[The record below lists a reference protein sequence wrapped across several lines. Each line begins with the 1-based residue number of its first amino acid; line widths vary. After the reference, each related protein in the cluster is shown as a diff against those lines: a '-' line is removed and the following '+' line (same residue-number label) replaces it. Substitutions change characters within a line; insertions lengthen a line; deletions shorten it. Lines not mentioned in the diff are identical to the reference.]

1 MMQSIHNDEDW
12 SIISSSSDMD
22 DDQST
27 GSSALGNSKELSLDQ
42 DKEVSSVGTLK
53 LPVIAPDFETTS
65 KSETIKSPKK
75 PIVEPIIDD
84 SSQYEDRHIDN
95 VIRFYENLSFRTGKW
110 NDSIKQKS
118 SEFYQN
124 VAKLRLE
131 QFNKFISSK
140 DAIDAASNKA
150 DEDNGDKGDVEAS
163 DVVNVDLAEA
173 QPDENNGRKCKANC
187 VYLKFDGLQDFMDD
201 NSEYLFYYFVSSI
214 LGVASL
220 IGLYYNINW
229 NSVLCYRKQL
239 PTPSVFMTTLSY
251 FDKTAVKC
259 KTYLEDLFYED
270 SYPTSKYFGLYQ
282 VTPSKTIKFS
292 KKMNLWKEYDLAR
305 LNDWL
310 HIMKQ
315 QGIINFKAWCNHFTQ
330 NTQNQAAELI
340 NSWHYFKQR
349 YIVNPYDL
357 ISREIHQG
365 SRYIKLANNS
375 ILGSFDR
382 CWKNNSLKC
391 VFHRAKFSFDQS
403 ARHIYRSSYPL
414 RKFVADSMNI

>member
-27 GSSALGNSKELSLDQ
+27 GSSVLGSSKELSLDQ

-53 LPVIAPDFETTS
+53 LPIIAPDFETTS
-65 KSETIKSPKK
+65 KNEATKSPKK

-84 SSQYEDRHIDN
+84 SSQNEDRHIDN
-95 VIRFYENLSFRTGKW
+95 VIKFYENLSFRTGKW

-140 DAIDAASNKA
+140 DAIDVASNKA
-150 DEDNGDKGDVEAS
+150 EEDNGDKADVET
-163 DVVNVDLAEA
+163 DIVDLDPAEA
-173 QPDENNGRKCKANC
+173 QPDENNGRKCRANC
-187 VYLKFDGLQDFMDD
+187 VYLKFEGLQDFMED

-214 LGVASL
+214 LGVVSL
-220 IGLYYNINW
+220 IGLYYKINW

-239 PTPSVFMTTLSY
+239 PTPSIFMTTLSY
-251 FDKTAVKC
+251 FDKTAFKF

-292 KKMNLWKEYDLAR
+292 KKMNLWKEYDFAR
-305 LNDWL
+305 LNEWL
-310 HIMKQ
+310 RVMKQ
-315 QGIINFKAWCNHFTQ
+315 KGIINFNAWYTHI
-330 NTQNQAAELI
+330 TQNQAAELI
-340 NSWHYFKQR
+340 NLWHHLKQR

-357 ISREIHQG
+357 ISRELHQVPG
-365 SRYIKLANNS
+365 YIKLANNS
-375 ILGSFDR
+375 ILRSFDR
-382 CWKNNSLKC
+382 CWKNNSLEY
-391 VFHRAKFSFDQS
+391 VFHRAKFNVDQS

>member
-27 GSSALGNSKELSLDQ
+27 GSSALGSSKELSLDQ

-53 LPVIAPDFETTS
+53 LPVIAPDFETAS
-65 KSETIKSPKK
+65 KIEATKSPKK

-84 SSQYEDRHIDN
+84 SSQNEDRHIDN
-95 VIRFYENLSFRTGKW
+95 VIKFYENLSYKTGKW

-124 VAKLRLE
+124 IAKLRLE

-140 DAIDAASNKA
+140 DALDVASNKA
-150 DEDNGDKGDVEAS
+150 EEDNGDKADFKKSDIVDV
-163 DVVNVDLAEA
+163 DPAEA
-173 QPDENNGRKCKANC
+173 QPDQKSSRKCKENC
-187 VYLKFDGLQDFMDD
+187 VYLKFEGLQDFMED

-229 NSVLCYRKQL
+229 KSVLCYRKQL
-239 PTPSVFMTTLSY
+239 PTPSIFMATLSY
-251 FDKTAVKC
+251 FDKTAFKC

-282 VTPSKTIKFS
+282 MTPSKTIKFS
-292 KKMNLWKEYDLAR
+292 KKMNMWKEYDFAR
-305 LNDWL
+305 LNEWL
-310 HIMKQ
+310 RVMKQ
-315 QGIINFKAWCNHFTQ
+315 KGIINFNASYNHI
-330 NTQNQAAELI
+330 TQNQAADLI
-340 NSWHYFKQR
+340 NLWHHFKQR
-349 YIVNPYDL
+349 YIVNPFDL
-357 ISREIHQG
+357 ISRELHQVPG
-365 SRYIKLANNS
+365 YIKLANNS

-382 CWKNNSLKC
+382 CWKNNSLEY
-391 VFHRAKFSFDQS
+391 VLHRAKFSIDQG

-414 RKFVADSMNI
+414 RKFVADSMYV